1 LGNKTSKVESR
12 KIKIKYKNKI
22 LMKKILSALVLTG
35 FLAVLLMPAVASAQ
49 VEMQEIQKCTLR
61 HDFHTWT
68 KIDCPASGDCR
79 FDDIGY
85 DCPMCCL
92 LDTIYTVTD
101 WIFAGVVAL
110 VVIFV
115 LMGSFQLLTAAGNPE
130 KVKSGRDFIIF
141 ASVGMFVALL
151 AKAIP
156 AIVKAILRL
165 G

>member
-1 LGNKTSKVESR
+1 
-12 KIKIKYKNKI
+12 
-22 LMKKILSALVLTG
+22 MKKILSALVLIG
-35 FLAVLLMPAVASAQ
+35 FLTVLLAPVVVSAQ
-49 VEMQEIQKCTLR
+49 VEPGEITKCTLT
-61 HDFHTWT
+61 HDFSAWT
-68 KIDCPASGDCR
+68 KINCPASGECL
-79 FDDIGY
+79 FSSATY

-115 LMGSFQLLTAAGNPE
+115 LIGAFNLLTAAGSPE
-130 KVKSGRDFIIF
+130 KVKSGRDFIIY
-141 ASVGMFVALL
+141 ASIGMLVALL

>member
-1 LGNKTSKVESR
+1 
-12 KIKIKYKNKI
+12 
-22 LMKKILSALVLTG
+22 MKKFLPALILIS
-35 FLAVLLMPAVASAQ
+35 FLAVLLMPMVASAQ
-49 VEMQEIQKCTLR
+49 VEMEEIEGCTLR
-61 HDFHTWT
+61 HNFSGWE
-68 KIDCPASGDCR
+68 KIECPGENTFCEFTDE
-79 FDDIGY
+79 DL

-115 LMGSFQLLTAAGNPE
+115 LIGAFNLLTAAGSPE
-130 KVKSGRDFIIF
+130 KVTSGRNYIIY
-141 ASVGMFVALL
+141 AAVGMFVALL

>member
-1 LGNKTSKVESR
+1 
-12 KIKIKYKNKI
+12 
-22 LMKKILSALVLTG
+22 
-35 FLAVLLMPAVASAQ
+35 
-49 VEMQEIQKCTLR
+49 
-61 HDFHTWT
+61 
-68 KIDCPASGDCR
+68 
-79 FDDIGY
+79 DDY
-85 DCPMCCL
+85 DCPMCCV

-115 LMGSFQLLTAAGNPE
+115 LIGAFNLLTAAGSPE
-130 KVKSGRDFIIF
+130 KVKSGRDFIIY
-141 ASVGMFVALL
+141 ASIGMIVAIL

>member
-1 LGNKTSKVESR
+1 
-12 KIKIKYKNKI
+12 
-22 LMKKILSALVLTG
+22 MKKILSALVLIG
-35 FLAVLLMPAVASAQ
+35 FLTVLLAPVVVSAQ
-49 VEMQEIQKCTLR
+49 VEPPEITKCTLT
-61 HDFHTWT
+61 HDFSAWT
-68 KIDCPASGDCR
+68 KISCPASGDCP
-79 FDDIGY
+79 FDSATY

-115 LMGSFQLLTAAGNPE
+115 LIGAFNLLTAAGSPE
-130 KVKSGRDFIIF
+130 KVKSGRDFIIY
-141 ASVGMFVALL
+141 ASIGMLVAIL

>member
-1 LGNKTSKVESR
+1 
-12 KIKIKYKNKI
+12 
-22 LMKKILSALVLTG
+22 MKKFLPALVLIS
-35 FLAVLLMPAVASAQ
+35 FLAVLLMPTVASAQ
-49 VEMQEIQKCTLR
+49 VEAEEISKCTLR
-61 HDFHTWT
+61 HDFSGWT
-68 KIDCPASGDCR
+68 KIDCPGEGAECEFKSA
-79 FDDIGY
+79 IH
-85 DCPMCCL
+85 DCPICCL

-115 LMGSFQLLTAAGNPE
+115 LIGAFNLLTAAGSPE
-130 KVKSGRDFIIF
+130 KVTSGRNYIIY
-141 ASVGMFVALL
+141 AAVGMFVALL

>member
-1 LGNKTSKVESR
+1 
-12 KIKIKYKNKI
+12 
-22 LMKKILSALVLTG
+22 MKKILSALVLIG
-35 FLAVLLMPAVASAQ
+35 FLTVLLAPVVVSAQ
-49 VEMQEIQKCTLR
+49 VEPGEVTKCTLT
-61 HDFHTWT
+61 HDFSAWT
-68 KIDCPASGDCR
+68 KISCPSSGDCP
-79 FDDIGY
+79 FSSTDY

-115 LMGSFQLLTAAGNPE
+115 LIGAFNLLTAAGSPE
-130 KVKSGRDFIIF
+130 KVKSGRDFIIY
-141 ASVGMFVALL
+141 ASIGMIVAIL

>member
-1 LGNKTSKVESR
+1 
-12 KIKIKYKNKI
+12 
-22 LMKKILSALVLTG
+22 MKKILSALVLIS
-35 FLAVLLMPAVASAQ
+35 FLAVLLMPVATLAV
-49 VEMQEIQKCTLR
+49 VEMQEIGKCTLR
-61 HDFHTWT
+61 HDFSTWT
-68 KIDCPASGDCR
+68 KISCPASGDCS
-79 FDDIGY
+79 FDSATY

-92 LDTIYTVTD
+92 IDTIYTVTD
-101 WIFAGVVAL
+101 WVFAGIVAL

-115 LMGSFQLLTAAGNPE
+115 LIGAFNLLTAAGNPE